1 MELIET
7 VTALRENKQEQ
18 IRLIEEQIALLKR
31 MIEILEKKEVRNE
44 LI

>member
-18 IRLIEEQIALLKR
+18 IRLIEEQISLLKR
-31 MIEILEKKEVRNE
+31 MIEILEKEGGD
-44 LI
+44 I

>member
-7 VTALRENKQEQ
+7 VTALRKNKQEQ

-31 MIEILEKKEVRNE
+31 MIEILEKEGGNV
-44 LI
+44 

>member
-31 MIEILEKKEVRNE
+31 MIEILEEKEVRNE

>member
-18 IRLIEEQIALLKR
+18 IRLIEEQIALIKK